1 MAQQKEKQQT
11 SISNG
16 KRSHSTNSSNDANN
30 DTSSTKRPR
39 IEYEQ
44 TGYNRNL
51 VPESLMGATDIY
63 DGELM
68 FLYVFSFFDN
78 LYLIIYLRVKW
89 KGISKPELVPSRIVN
104 KQSAQLVIKFYED
117 RLTWNSANNNNNKK
131 V

>member
-68 FLYVFSFFDN
+68 FLYVFFF
-78 LYLIIYLRVKW
+78 LIIY
-89 KGISKPELVPSRIVN
+89 I
-104 KQSAQLVIKFYED
+104 
-117 RLTWNSANNNNNKK
+117 
-131 V
+131 